1 MTFFLL
7 LLLTKWSSNKFNA
20 HQYYQKCSLYT
31 FCKIQNKLQNILLIL
46 IIIYKEFLVYIQRC
60 CLYIKRDNSYCLI
73 NEVSN
78 QNVLDI
84 TLCDK
89 VCYCLAA
96 GRWFLRELRF
106 PLPIKLKVALNTI
119 TLSLY

>member
-1 MTFFLL
+1 MQLIYIL
-7 LLLTKWSSNKFNA
+7 QNS
-20 HQYYQKCSLYT
+20 
-31 FCKIQNKLQNILLIL
+31 NKLQNILFIL
-46 IIIYKEFLVYIQRC
+46 IIIYKEFLVYIQRY

-89 VCYCLAA
+89 VCHCLAA

-106 PLPIKLKVALNTI
+106 PLPIKQSGVKHHNPKPILAYLV
-119 TLSLY
+119 S

>member
-7 LLLTKWSSNKFNA
+7 LFLTKWSSNTFNA

-31 FCKIQNKLQNILLIL
+31 FCKIQNKLQNILFIL

-60 CLYIKRDNSYCLI
+60 CLYIKRDNSYNLR

-78 QNVLDI
+78 QNVLDT

-89 VCYCLAA
+89 VCHCLAA
-96 GRWFLRELRF
+96 GRWFLRELQ
-106 PLPIKLKVALNTI
+106 
-119 TLSLY
+119 